1 MSGSYANPFTWEQA
15 KKGPFCHCWRFRF
28 IPRPSP
34 ACAAQTSQKTTTK
47 QHPTR
52 PRRARW
58 TEEAPHPLRVD
69 GDDRGEPDVATTG
82 ALVGPLAQR
91 RHRRI
96 GVSQPAGERQ
106 VGGGGRGGPRR
117 RRGRGRCSS
126 ADVVVFETLRRTGS
140 LLRGTRNGGEDAA
153 SPPRGRRRSGSAGR
167 GNNGG
172 GGRTSCSATAS
183 AQRRFATNGER
194 QVGGGG
200 GGGPRRRRGR
210 GRRSFAAVVVFAT
223 LRRTGSILR
232 GTRNGGEDAASPTRG
247 RRRSGRAGRGDN
259 RGGGRTYCP
268 ATASAQQRFA
278 TSQRAGRWA
287 A

>member
-1 MSGSYANPFTWEQA
+1 MSGSYANPFTWEQV
-15 KKGPFCHCWRFRF
+15 KKGPFCDCWRFRF

-153 SPPRGRRRSGSAGR
+153 SPPRGRRRSGRAGR
-167 GNNGG
+167 GDNGG
-172 GGRTSCSATAS
+172 
-183 AQRRFATNGER
+183 
-194 QVGGGG
+194 
-200 GGGPRRRRGR
+200 
-210 GRRSFAAVVVFAT
+210 AT

-232 GTRNGGEDAASPTRG
+232 GTVGRTPPLLRAGGDDRGDPDVATTGAVVGPIARRG
-247 RRRSGRAGRGDN
+247 RRRTLTAKGMRPEPLPGV
-259 RGGGRTYCP
+259 GGGGGGKN
-268 ATASAQQRFA
+268 
-278 TSQRAGRWA
+278 RARRSRLEIPPDNVGGGDHGRDEA
-287 A
+287 RRRPPPIDKHCGFHAGE